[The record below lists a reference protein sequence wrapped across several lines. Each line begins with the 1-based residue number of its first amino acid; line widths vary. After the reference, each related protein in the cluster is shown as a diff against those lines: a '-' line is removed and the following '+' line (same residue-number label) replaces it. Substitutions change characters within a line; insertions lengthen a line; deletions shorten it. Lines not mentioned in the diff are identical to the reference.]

1 MASHN
6 QGALSDGQVPCPTPH
21 PPQGP
26 YSMPHP
32 GHICTF
38 FSLWPQEYKVMAE
51 IMLLQE
57 AAHSYTLEPEPE
69 QHCGAWF
76 KDMEQLSENE
86 S

>member
-1 MASHN
+1 
-6 QGALSDGQVPCPTPH
+6 
-21 PPQGP
+21 
-26 YSMPHP
+26 
-32 GHICTF
+32 
-38 FSLWPQEYKVMAE
+38 MAE